1 MNDAEST
8 LRLDI
13 ANRLDALNEALE
25 RLEAF
30 LEAEGAPL
38 KLAYV
43 ARLTLEELAT
53 NTIKYGY
60 DNPDEHHI
68 GVVVQLGSPA
78 TMTIEDDGHPFN
90 PLTDAP
96 EPDLAASAE
105 DRPIGGLGLHMVK
118 SLTAS
123 LDYQRQGHHNRLR
136 VVFADGD
143 GAT

>member
-1 MNDAEST
+1 MNAVGST

-13 ANRLDALNEALE
+13 TNRLDALNEAIE
-25 RLEAF
+25 RLDAF
-30 LEAEGAPL
+30 LEAESAPL

-43 ARLTLEELAT
+43 ARLTLEELVT

-60 DNPDEHHI
+60 DNPDEHRI
-68 GVVVQLGSPA
+68 SVVLQLGSPA

-118 SLTAS
+118 SMTAS
-123 LDYQRQGHHNRLR
+123 LDYQREGHHNRFR
-136 VVFADGD
+136 VVFADRD
-143 GAT
+143 GE